1 MKKST
6 IEVLKNF
13 ATINQSVLIHPGNQ
27 LATMATT
34 KNIFASAVVEDEFPR
49 EFAIYNLN
57 EYLSVLSLFS
67 EPKIEYGEND
77 ITIKEGKM
85 KVRYQYSSP
94 AVVVS
99 PPKGKSIPVR
109 DVLLTFDLK
118 KEDLA
123 GLVKASSIL
132 KATDLIIDQNSMSVT
147 NRKGNDNTYKI
158 DIDGVEGDTDRSFA
172 LKVEYLKLIPND
184 YRVQV
189 NERVLNFTNDEK
201 QLSYTFTLDRD

>member
-6 IEVLKNF
+6 IEILKNF
-13 ATINQSVLIHPGNQ
+13 SSINQSIQIYAGNQ

-34 KNIFASAVVEDEFPR
+34 KNIFATAIVEDEFPKDFALYSLS
-49 EFAIYNLN
+49 EF
-57 EYLSVLSLFS
+57 LSVLSLFS

-123 GLVKASSIL
+123 GLVKASAIL
-132 KATDLIIDQNSMSVT
+132 KATDLIIDQHSMSVT

-158 DIDGVEGDTDRSFA
+158 DIEAAEGDTDRSFA

-189 NERVLNFTNDEK
+189 NERVLNFTNEEK

>member
-6 IEVLKNF
+6 IDILKNF
-13 ATINQSVLIHPGNQ
+13 SGINQSIQIYAGNQ
-27 LATMATT
+27 LA
-34 KNIFASAVVEDEFPR
+34 FVEDEFPR
-49 EFAIYNLN
+49 DFALYSLSEF
-57 EYLSVLSLFS
+57 LSVLTLFA

-109 DVLLTFDLK
+109 DVLLTFDLPK
-118 KEDLA
+118 DDLA
-123 GLVKASSIL
+123 GLIKAASVL

-158 DIDGVEGDTDRSFA
+158 DIEGAEGDTDRSFA

-189 NERVLNFTNDEK
+189 NERVLNFTNEEK
-201 QLSYTFTLDRD
+201 QLSYTFTLDRE

>member
-6 IEVLKNF
+6 IDVLRNF
-13 ATINQSVLIHPGNQ
+13 SSINHSILIHEGNQ
-27 LATMATT
+27 LATMAPS
-34 KNIFASAVVEDEFPR
+34 KNIFATAVVEDVFPR
-49 EFAIYNLN
+49 EFALYNLP
-57 EYLSVLSLFS
+57 EFLSVLSLFS
-67 EPKIEYGEND
+67 EPEIEYGEND

-94 AVVVS
+94 AVVIS

-123 GLVKASSIL
+123 GLIKASSIL

-158 DIDGVEGDTDRSFA
+158 DLDGVEGDTDRTFA

-189 NERVLNFTNDEK
+189 NERVLSFVNEEK
-201 QLSYTFTLDRD
+201 QLTYTFTLDRD

>member
-6 IEVLKNF
+6 IDVLRNF
-13 ATINQSVLIHPGNQ
+13 SSINQSIQIYAGNQ
-27 LATMATT
+27 LATMAPT
-34 KNIFASAVVEDEFPR
+34 KNIFASAIVEDEFPR
-49 EFAIYNLN
+49 DFALYSLSEF
-57 EYLSVLSLFS
+57 LSVLSLFA

-123 GLVKASSIL
+123 GLVRASSIL

-158 DIDGVEGDTDRSFA
+158 DIEAAEGDTDRSFA

-189 NERVLNFTNDEK
+189 NERVLNFTNEEK

>member
-1 MKKST
+1 MKKAT
-6 IEVLKNF
+6 IEILKNF
-13 ATINQSVLIHPGNQ
+13 SSINQSILIHEGNQ

-34 KNIFASAVVEDEFPR
+34 KNIFATAIVEDEFPKDFALYSLS
-49 EFAIYNLN
+49 EF
-57 EYLSVLSLFS
+57 LSVLSLFS

-123 GLVKASSIL
+123 GLVKASAIL
-132 KATDLIIDQNSMSVT
+132 KATDLIIDQHSMSVT

-158 DIDGVEGDTDRSFA
+158 DIEAAEGDTDRSFA

-189 NERVLNFTNDEK
+189 NERVLNFTNEEK

>member
-1 MKKST
+1 MQKST
-6 IEVLKNF
+6 VEILKNF
-13 ATINQSVLIHPGNQ
+13 STINQSILIHEGNQ

-34 KNIFASAVVEDEFPR
+34 KNIFASAVVEDVFPR
-49 EFAIYNLN
+49 EFALYSLN
-57 EYLSVLSLFS
+57 EFLSVLSLFS

-158 DIDGVEGDTDRSFA
+158 DIEAAEGDTDRSFA

-189 NERVLNFTNDEK
+189 NERVLNFTNEEK

>member
-6 IEVLKNF
+6 IDILKNF
-13 ATINQSVLIHPGNQ
+13 SGINQSIQIYAGNQ
-27 LATMATT
+27 LATMAPT
-34 KNIFASAVVEDEFPR
+34 KNIFASAIVEDEFPR
-49 EFAIYNLN
+49 DFALYSLSEF
-57 EYLSVLSLFS
+57 LSVLSLFS

-123 GLVKASSIL
+123 GLVKASAIL

-158 DIDGVEGDTDRSFA
+158 DIEAAEGDTDRSFA

-189 NERVLNFTNDEK
+189 NERVLNFTNEEK

>member
-1 MKKST
+1 MDKNT
-6 IEVLKNF
+6 IDILKNF
-13 ATINQSVLIHPGNQ
+13 SSINQSIQIYAGNQ

-34 KNIFASAVVEDEFPR
+34 KNIFASAVVATEFPR
-49 EFAIYNLN
+49 DFAIYNLP
-57 EYLSVLSLFS
+57 EFLSVLSLFS

-123 GLVKASSIL
+123 GLVKASAIL

-158 DIDGVEGDTDRSFA
+158 DIEAAEGDTDRSFA

-189 NERVLNFTNDEK
+189 NERVLNFTNEEK

>member
-6 IEVLKNF
+6 IEILKNF
-13 ATINQSVLIHPGNQ
+13 SAINQSILIHEGNQ
-27 LATMATT
+27 LATMAPT
-34 KNIFASAVVEDEFPR
+34 KNIFATAVVEDVFPR
-49 EFAIYNLN
+49 EFALYSLN
-57 EYLSVLSLFS
+57 EFLSVLSLFA

-123 GLVKASSIL
+123 GLIKASSIL

-158 DIDGVEGDTDRSFA
+158 DLDGVEGDTDSSFA

-189 NERVLNFTNDEK
+189 NERVLNFTNEEK
-201 QLSYTFTLDRD
+201 QLSYTFTLDRE